1 MVVGHCEVA
10 RVSVSSRRNERV
22 FVQQKREQPTGNQMG
37 NGIDEIAE
45 RRHRLVAVNVTLPVM
60 LYLLSLWTRVSTEW
74 FPKSLPCDV
83 RQEGT
88 EVVVDCSE
96 RQLYTVPT
104 GFPSNSTNITLTINH
119 ISRVTS
125 SSFPG
130 LNNLMEIDLRC
141 NCVPIR
147 LGPKDRVCTRP
158 PRVETGAFSSLPALR
173 SLYLDG
179 NQLARIPE
187 GLPRTLTLL
196 SLEANSIF
204 SLVKANFTELGNLE
218 SIYLGQNCYYR
229 NPCNTSYRIE
239 NDTFY
244 NLSRL
249 QVLSLKD
256 NNLTHIPQRLPR
268 SLRKLFLYNNMI
280 RRVEDNDLA
289 ELVEL
294 EILDLSGNCPR
305 CYNAPFPCL
314 PCHDPSYLSI
324 PPNAFRALGKLR
336 ILRLQSN
343 SLTAVL
349 SPWFKGTPNLKMLD
363 LSQNFLVKE
372 MATAS
377 FLKYLGRLEGIDLS
391 FNYELKVYHESLNLS
406 STFSQLR
413 SLQSL
418 KLRGYVFKDLM
429 MENLSPLLQLSQLKL
444 LDLGIN
450 FIKVADLQI
459 FSRLR
464 ALQVIDLSEN
474 KISPS
479 SSSSSSSSSRGQAGS
494 CGPSSQG
501 SGSFHG
507 YPDQESYFRYDKFGR
522 SCKSKDKEYY
532 HLSPVTH
539 TECNLHRS
547 TLDLSRNNIFYISPA
562 QFHNL
567 SFIKCLNLSGN
578 ALSQTLNGSE
588 FRSLPHL
595 RYLDL
600 SSNRIDLLYESAFQ
614 ELQELQV
621 LDLSNNNHYFQME
634 GLTHRLNFIHSLAN
648 LSRLAMSENN
658 IYTSADQQLR
668 STSLSVLEFRG
679 NQLNYMWSDGN
690 DMYMVFFQHLSNL
703 SRLDLSG
710 NRLAFVPPDVFDHL
724 PPLLRELVLS
734 GNQLRTF
741 NWGRLHLLDHLEVL
755 DLGTNLLTSV
765 PRMLSNCT
773 STLRVFNLTRN
784 QISRLTKDF
793 LWGVTS
799 LQYLDLSH
807 NNLKTINASSF
818 PDSAIRHLLELRL
831 NGNHFQCT
839 CAARWFVWWIN
850 RTTVYIPRL
859 VTDVTCASPKAH
871 RGRGVVMVDMHACEM
886 DYLGAGLYAFSALST
901 LLLLMAPIAGHLF
914 GWDIWYIYHFCMA
927 KFKGYRPMPKVK
939 AEYGAF
945 VAYDTQ
951 DNAVAD
957 WILNELIVNLEE
969 RGERRFS
976 LCLEERD
983 WVPGKLV
990 MDNLSQ
996 SIHQS
1001 RKTIFI
1007 LTGCYVSTVI
1017 FRTAFH
1023 MAHQR
1028 LLDDKVDVII
1038 LVFLERVL
1046 QRSKYV
1052 RLRKRLCRNSVLVW
1066 PCNRRAQPLFWQ
1078 RLRNAL
1084 ATDNHPQF
1092 SNLFNDII

>member
-1 MVVGHCEVA
+1 M
-10 RVSVSSRRNERV
+10 
-22 FVQQKREQPTGNQMG
+22 
-37 NGIDEIAE
+37 
-45 RRHRLVAVNVTLPVM
+45 VAVNVTLHLM

-83 RQEGT
+83 MQRDT

-96 RQLYTVPT
+96 RQLTSVPT

-119 ISRVTS
+119 ISQVTS
-125 SSFPG
+125 FSFSG
-130 LNNLMEIDLRC
+130 LNNLTEIDLRC
-141 NCVPIR
+141 NCVPVR
-147 LGPKDRVCTRP
+147 LGPKDRVCTKP
-158 PRVETGAFSSLPALR
+158 PRVARGALSSLPALR

-179 NQLARIPE
+179 NQLARIPQ

-204 SLVKANFTELGNLE
+204 SLGKANFTELGDLE

-229 NPCNTSYRIE
+229 NPCNTSYQIE
-239 NDTFY
+239 RDAFY
-244 NLSRL
+244 TLSRL
-249 QVLSLKD
+249 EVLSLKD
-256 NNLTHIPQRLPR
+256 NNLTHVPQRLPR
-268 SLRKLFLYNNMI
+268 SLRQLFLYNNRI
-280 RRVEDNDLA
+280 RRVEDIDFA

-305 CYNAPFPCL
+305 CYNAPFPCQ
-314 PCHDPSYLSI
+314 PCHDPSYLLIS
-324 PPNAFRALGKLR
+324 PNAFQALRKLK

-343 SLTAVL
+343 CLTAVL
-349 SPWFKGTPNLKMLD
+349 SSWFRYTTNLKMLD

-372 MATAS
+372 IATAS
-377 FLKYLGRLEGIDLS
+377 FLKYLGSLEGLDMS
-391 FNYELKVYHESLNLS
+391 FNFELKVYHEYLNLS
-406 STFSQLR
+406 STFSHLR

-418 KLRGYVFKDLM
+418 KLRGYVFKDLTM
-429 MENLSPLLQLSQLKL
+429 DNMRPLLQLTQLKL

-450 FIKVADLQI
+450 FIKLADLQI
-459 FSRLR
+459 FSRLP
-464 ALQVIDLSEN
+464 ALQIMDLSEN

-479 SSSSSSSSSRGQAGS
+479 STQGETGS
-494 CGPSSQG
+494 CRPSGHSQPG
-501 SGSFHG
+501 ADSFYG
-507 YPDQESYFRYDKFGR
+507 FPNQESYFRYDKFGR

-532 HLSPVTH
+532 HLSPVSYN
-539 TECNLHRS
+539 ECNRHRS

-562 QFHNL
+562 QFDNL

-588 FRSLPHL
+588 FLSLPHL

-600 SSNRIDLLYESAFQ
+600 SNNRIDLLYESAFQ

-634 GLTHRLNFIHSLAN
+634 GLTHRLNFIHTLTN
-648 LSRLAMSENN
+648 LSKLIMSEND
-658 IYTSADQQLR
+658 IYTSADSQLR
-668 STSLSVLEFRG
+668 SNSLSVLEFRD

-690 DMYMVFFQHLSNL
+690 YMYIEFFENLSNL

-710 NRLAFVPPDVFDHL
+710 NRLAFMPHDVFDHL
-724 PPLLRELVLS
+724 PPLLKELVLS
-734 GNQLRTF
+734 GNQLRSF
-741 NWGRLHLLDHLEVL
+741 NWGRLYLLVRLELL
-755 DLGTNLLTSV
+755 DLGSNLLTTV

-773 STLRVFNLTRN
+773 QTLRVFNLTRN

-793 LWGVTS
+793 LLDMTS
-799 LQYLDLSH
+799 LQYLDLSY
-807 NNLKTINASSF
+807 NNLKTVRASSF
-818 PDSAIRHLLELRL
+818 PDSAIKHLRELRL
-831 NGNHFQCT
+831 SGNHFLCT
-839 CAARWFVWWIN
+839 CDARWFVWWIN
-850 RTTVYIPRL
+850 QTTVYIPRL

-871 RGRGVVMVDMHACEM
+871 RGHGVVLVDLHSCEL
-886 DYLGAGLYAFSALST
+886 DYLGIGLYTFSAFIT
-901 LLLLMAPIAGHLF
+901 LLLLVTSIAGRLF
-914 GWDIWYIYHFCMA
+914 GWDVWYIYHFCKA
-927 KFKGYRPMPKVK
+927 KFKGYHSIPNVK

-945 VAYDTQ
+945 VAYDTR
-951 DNAVAD
+951 DKAVSE
-957 WILNELIVNLEE
+957 WILKELIDNLEE

-1001 RKTIFI
+1001 RKTIFV
-1007 LTGCYVSTVI
+1007 LTDCYVSTGN
-1017 FRTAFH
+1017 FRIAFH

-1028 LLDDKVDVII
+1028 LLDEKVDVII
-1038 LVFLERVL
+1038 FVLLERVL
-1046 QRSKYV
+1046 QHSKYV
-1052 RLRKRLCRNSVLVW
+1052 RLRKRLCKNSVLAW
-1066 PCNRRAQPLFWQ
+1066 PSNRRAQPLFWQ

-1084 ATDNHPQF
+1084 TTDNYPQYT
-1092 SNLFNDII
+1092 NLFSDII